1 LTIVG
6 KPFNNDRQEMNC
18 INIRDIDINYDY
30 AISSIKVSKTGSGL
44 TKGMWRQ
51 IAATNSFDIDMKVGF
66 ESNNKSLSEEI

>member
-1 LTIVG
+1 MTIVG
-6 KPFNNDRQEMNC
+6 KQFTNDRQEMNC

-30 AISSIKVSKTGSGL
+30 AISSIKVSKTGSGM

-51 IAATNSFDIDMKVGF
+51 IAATNSLDIDMKVGF